1 MNAPTPHFIATP
13 RHAPGNRPWVVMLHG
28 IGGRAKAWEPVMRLG
43 EKRGW
48 SSLAWDMPGYGTSP
62 AIDPMDFD
70 GLSDALHR
78 MLLDKSPAILMGHSM
93 GGMVALQH
101 MARHPDQVA
110 ALVLAASSPAF
121 GQTDGEFQKAFIADR
136 LAPLKAGKRMADVAE
151 GLLPKLC
158 APGYAGAGLALAQ
171 ACMSSL
177 TPEAYER
184 ALHALVHFE
193 QRAVLPQIA
202 VPCLCLAAEHDQAA
216 PPSVVERMAHKIPNA
231 RSQCLKGVGHLMN
244 LEDPDLFAQAVFD
257 FLEEHFK

>member
-1 MNAPTPHFIATP
+1 
-13 RHAPGNRPWVVMLHG
+13 
-28 IGGRAKAWEPVMRLG
+28 
-43 EKRGW
+43 
-48 SSLAWDMPGYGTSP
+48 
-62 AIDPMDFD
+62 
-70 GLSDALHR
+70 ALHR
-78 MLLDKSPAILMGHSM
+78 MLLDKGPAILMGHSM

-136 LAPLKAGKRMADVAE
+136 LAPLKAGKRMVDVAE

-193 QRAVLPQIA
+193 QRAVLPQIT
-202 VPCLCLAAEHDQAA
+202 VPCLCLAAEHDLAA
-216 PPSVVERMAHKIPNA
+216 PPSVVERMAHKISNA